1 MIDIQQKVP
10 HESHAQK
17 SKDSVRSFAHKQ
29 ASCKSASLSSTGS
42 PLRHSSEAY
51 RPTGSASVSQLCHN
65 HKGCHSRSK
74 LWRCCL
80 ICSSPDL
87 KWQLTAP
94 LTEDRRPKTRP
105 SILALARWHDWAK
118 QSIQKIYVVFSI
130 SCVAMAE
137 NTCRWLACENAWKL
151 VHFRRSRCCFP
162 RVMDAKIVRDHR
174 KI

>member
-1 MIDIQQKVP
+1 MKRNK
-10 HESHAQK
+10 K

-42 PLRHSSEAY
+42 PLRHSSVAY

-94 LTEDRRPKTRP
+94 LTEDRRPAPRSSLSP
-105 SILALARWHDWAK
+105 DGMIG
-118 QSIQKIYVVFSI
+118 QSNQYKKYIVFSI
-130 SCVAMAE
+130 FCVAIAE

-162 RVMDAKIVRDHR
+162 RLIDAKIVRNQQNR
-174 KI
+174 TKCIEKIYTPV

>member
-1 MIDIQQKVP
+1 MKRNK
-10 HESHAQK
+10 K

-42 PLRHSSEAY
+42 PLRHSSVAY

-94 LTEDRRPKTRP
+94 LTEDRRPAPRSSLSP
-105 SILALARWHDWAK
+105 DGMIG
-118 QSIQKIYVVFSI
+118 QSNQYKKYIVFSI
-130 SCVAMAE
+130 FLCCNGRKYMPVIGMRKCLKTRSFSSFPVLLSSTYRCQNRTKSTKIE
-137 NTCRWLACENAWKL
+137 QNA
-151 VHFRRSRCCFP
+151 
-162 RVMDAKIVRDHR
+162 
-174 KI
+174 